1 MARPIASFVVA
12 MGFDG
17 RVSSQGSI
25 TDALLHDSLLGAKI
39 IEEEHIISKVD
50 SEIDHPAPAKE
61 QQNDGKLIVAE
72 EVEQGHISWSSCK
85 FNQTWARN
93 FIS

>member
-25 TDALLHDSLLGAKI
+25 SDALLTDSLLRAKI
-39 IEEEHIISKVD
+39 SEAERGLKKVNVD
-50 SEIDHPAPAKE
+50 QPALVKE
-61 QQNDGKLIVAE
+61 RETDGKLIMAE
-72 EVEQGHISWSSCK
+72 EVEQGHISWPSRKFSSH
-85 FNQTWARN
+85 WR
-93 FIS
+93 SSES